1 MSLEAQISYP
11 ACFAGFA
18 GSSHF
23 FAKSVRSTLSTFA
36 STALLREG
44 KGRGRDTLEQPF
56 GMWGS
61 FLSAGGQPRDR
72 PKLQT
77 LNCSVLPWVKW
88 GISFPSGHVVGG
100 LEISKPLGSTFSPY
114 VGELLPSP
122 PPSIQAPSPWG
133 CHWRLAA
140 LPFLPLRIWHFP
152 CLPWT
157 LHTSPPSPKK
167 LNQLP
172 PIPKCRFLQ
181 LEAKKNLRQH
191 SVLDWSPTSIL
202 SGPCDACLRGSDET
216 RNVHRGMAADE
227 IHCARCTY
235 VGHFLCI

>member
-1 MSLEAQISYP
+1 MSLKAQISYP

-114 VGELLPSP
+114 VGEFAAPPSVSIKNIPQPLPHLSSPFPQLLSPAAECRCSRTPPPKVIHPSPLLTPRIIAVTPTLNSSSLTLGLPLETCSTPLPSP
-122 PPSIQAPSPWG
+122 PYLAFSLSSLDPSHIS
-133 CHWRLAA
+133 
-140 LPFLPLRIWHFP
+140 
-152 CLPWT
+152 
-157 LHTSPPSPKK
+157 
-167 LNQLP
+167 
-172 PIPKCRFLQ
+172 PIP
-181 LEAKKNLRQH
+181 
-191 SVLDWSPTSIL
+191 
-202 SGPCDACLRGSDET
+202 
-216 RNVHRGMAADE
+216 
-227 IHCARCTY
+227 
-235 VGHFLCI
+235 